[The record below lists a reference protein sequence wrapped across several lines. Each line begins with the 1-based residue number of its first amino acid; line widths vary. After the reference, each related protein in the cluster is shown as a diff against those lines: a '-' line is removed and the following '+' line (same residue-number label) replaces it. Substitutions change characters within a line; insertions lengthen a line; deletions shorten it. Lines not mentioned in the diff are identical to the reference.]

1 MKINESVWFCKIVFN
16 YYVIT
21 LRTNNILKIFWS
33 SYNIDNNWK
42 MIVEFI
48 YIYIPIL
55 RDIIYIKV

>member
-1 MKINESVWFCKIVFN
+1 MNQFDFAKSCLII
-16 YYVIT
+16 YVIT